1 MDFDTRAALY
11 EINAAELAEAFSER
25 GVDLRNIIILD
36 AYRAKRRRQLLHRQG
51 QEHGKGQA

>member
-11 EINAAELAEAFSER
+11 EINAAELAEALRKR
-25 GVDLRNIIILD
+25 GVDLRNILILD
-36 AYRAKRRRQLLHRQG
+36 AYRAKRRQALHGQS